1 MNKAELLDIV
11 EKYCRTKVSGTD
23 EIKVVRLPN
32 QKTIFIEKHG
42 NDGRSVY
49 LSKHQVDGQ
58 IYWAGYSSLSETVY
72 ISKSS

>member
-1 MNKAELLDIV
+1 MNKAQLLDIV
-11 EKYCRTKVSGTD
+11 EKYCRTSISGTD
-23 EIKVVRLPN
+23 EIKVELIPN

-49 LSKHQVDGQ
+49 LSEHQVDGR

-72 ISKSS
+72 ISKFS

>member
-1 MNKAELLDIV
+1 MNKAQLLNIV
-11 EKYCRTKVSGTD
+11 EQYSRTSVSGD
-23 EIKVVRLPN
+23 DQIKVVRIPD
-32 QKTIFIEKHG
+32 QKTVFIEKHD

-49 LSKHQVDGQ
+49 LSKHQVDGE